1 MATPSL
7 MPRGREEVAGGRG
20 LTLEAVQRLSDSNNE
35 PDWLREARL
44 TGWRAFEELPLPRWT
59 KGIAQWWTTDV
70 SELDLTRFEA
80 FVPANASEE
89 EARGLVALG
98 DETESEGSLMV
109 QINSEVALLQ
119 VPDAVRAQGVIFT
132 SLQNAVREHPE
143 LVEKYLHK
151 LVAPNQDKF
160 AALHSALWSGG
171 AFLYVPEGVEVEL
184 PVHVVYRLD
193 TPGAAALGHTLI
205 VAERGSSVRYIEE
218 FHSGEETGEQGLHS
232 GVVEVEVGEEA
243 KVEFTSMQEWG
254 RNVFSF
260 ATRYARVEKGGL
272 MHWVIGEVGAKLV
285 KAHAET
291 QLLGVGA
298 KTLTRGICFTD
309 ADQHMDNTSNTH
321 HAAEDTYGDI
331 LFKGALRDTSR
342 LGFEGIIKVDHGAQR
357 TDSYLTMNTLFL
369 SEGARANSIPGLEI
383 LADDVKC
390 SHGATVGTV
399 QEEQVFYLMSRG
411 ISRIEAE
418 KLIVGGFFEPVIE
431 EMPLESVRQRLRD
444 IVQEKVGLPRI
455 GQEAQRP
462 AVA

>member
-7 MPRGREEVAGGRG
+7 VTNETAVEQLG
-20 LTLEAVQRLSDSNNE
+20 LSQEAVLALSERNDE
-35 PDWLREARL
+35 PGWLRESRL
-44 TGWRAFEELPLPRWT
+44 EGWRAFEELPIPRWT

-70 SELDLTRFEA
+70 SELDLSRLQA
-80 FVPANASEE
+80 YVPANRSAQ
-89 EARGLVALG
+89 EARDLVALA
-98 DETESEGSLMV
+98 DESERQGSLMV
-109 QINSEVALLQ
+109 QINSEVASLH
-119 VPDAVRAQGVIFT
+119 VPDAVREQGVIFA
-132 SLQNAVREHPE
+132 SLQEAVRDYPD
-143 LVEKYLHK
+143 LVERYLHK
-151 LVAPNQDKF
+151 LVAPNRDKF
-160 AALHSALWSGG
+160 AALHGALWSGG
-171 AFLYVPEGVEVEL
+171 VFLYVPEGVTVEL

-193 TPGAAALGHTLI
+193 TSGAASLGHTLI
-205 VAERGSSVRYIEE
+205 VAERGANVRYIEE
-218 FHSGEETGEQGLHS
+218 FHSDPEIEAQGLHS
-232 GVVEVEVGEEA
+232 GVVEVSVGEDA

-254 RNVFSF
+254 RNVYSF
-260 ATRYARVEKGGL
+260 ATRYAKVDKGGL

-291 QLLGVGA
+291 QLLGTGA
-298 KTLTRGICFTD
+298 RTLTRGICFTD

-321 HAAEDTYGDI
+321 HAAEDTFGDI

-411 ISRIEAE
+411 IDRIEAE

-444 IVQEKVGLPRI
+444 IIQEKVGLPRI

-462 AVA
+462 GAA